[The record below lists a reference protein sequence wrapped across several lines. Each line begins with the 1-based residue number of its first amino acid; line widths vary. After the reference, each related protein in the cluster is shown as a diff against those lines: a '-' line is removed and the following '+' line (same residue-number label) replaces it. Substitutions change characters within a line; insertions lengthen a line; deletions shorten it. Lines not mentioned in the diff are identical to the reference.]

1 MSSPKAAEVASRA
14 GVVQQA
20 APKAVKSTREQ
31 ERIDS
36 AHVAHEDG
44 DEAHGAEASLQASPE
59 KRIARQANTR
69 RRRAEQGD
77 VRRQDETRESEGRL
91 KTGETESS
99 EAARSTKKSEKKSK
113 VLLRRDASWTPERG
127 LAQAQSTLNQQGLL
141 NQASIQFEQANR
153 DNLHQPYSPF
163 GQQQQMLDAL
173 INMTEMLYHQHTGD
187 KAGEI
192 YNRPATRQIL
202 SALKGLKDQGQ
213 GTAVSSDS
221 PVAEVRPRRRKKR
234 EFMAEMARI
243 ERVQKSLQ
251 PVALPADYE
260 PLDLVA

>member
-14 GVVQQA
+14 GVVQQV
-20 APKAVKSTREQ
+20 APKPVKSTREQ
-31 ERIDS
+31 DRLES
-36 AHVAHEDG
+36 THVVHEESE
-44 DEAHGAEASLQASPE
+44 EAHGAEAGLQASPE

-69 RRRAEQGD
+69 RRRAEQGE

-91 KTGETESS
+91 KTGESESTEATRSS
-99 EAARSTKKSEKKSK
+99 KKAEKKAKS
-113 VLLRRDASWTPERG
+113 LLRRDANWTPERG
-127 LAQAQSTLNQQGLL
+127 LAQAQSSLNQQGLL

-153 DNLHQPYSPF
+153 QNQQPYTPF

-213 GTAVSSDS
+213 PSTNTENNVT
-221 PVAEVRPRRRKKR
+221 EVRPRKRKKR

-251 PVALPADYE
+251 PVTLPSDYE